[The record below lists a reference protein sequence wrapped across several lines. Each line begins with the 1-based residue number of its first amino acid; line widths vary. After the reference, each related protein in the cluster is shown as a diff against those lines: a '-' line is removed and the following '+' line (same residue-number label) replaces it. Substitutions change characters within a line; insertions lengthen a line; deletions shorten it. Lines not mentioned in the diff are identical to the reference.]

1 MTANPRILLLGPA
14 GQVGRELQ
22 AAFAGFGRITIADRK
37 AADLAAPEQIRELLR
52 RNQPE
57 VILNAAAY
65 TAVDRAESE
74 PDLAMAINA
83 HAPRILAEEALRSG
97 ALLVHYS
104 TDYVFDG
111 SKQEPW
117 VETDVPNPLN
127 SYGAT
132 KLAGEQAIESSGCR
146 HLIFRTSWVYGPHGR
161 NFLFTMLWL
170 GRERDRIAIVNDQF
184 GAPTSSI
191 EIAAATRRIVEGV
204 IEGRFGEEK
213 DWAGIYHMTCA
224 DSTSWFGFAQAIF
237 ARASGLLDGKIPEL
251 APIATSEYPM
261 PAMRPRNS
269 VLSNDKLHARFGFE
283 LASWKP
289 ALDAVMNVLQSVKN
303 EGLPAAG

>member
-22 AAFAGFGRITIADRK
+22 AAFAGFGRVTIADRK

-161 NFLFTMLWL
+161 NFLFTMLRL
-170 GRERDRIAIVNDQF
+170 GRERDRISIVNDQF

-204 IEGRFGEEK
+204 IEGRFGAEK

-237 ARASGLLDGKIPEL
+237 ARAGDLLAGKIPEL

-283 LASWKP
+283 LASWKA
-289 ALDAVMNVLQSVKN
+289 ALDAVMNVLPSGKN
-303 EGLPAAG
+303 EGLPAPG